1 MAPDTLPEPLRVA
14 LAIAAT
20 LERLRVPYVVV
31 GSLASSLYGAPRS
44 TDDVDFLVA
53 LPPDAVPLL
62 VTALIPEYYVSAEA
76 ARDAA
81 TARHGGAFN
90 AIHLGSAVKVD
101 LFVAGDDRFD
111 AERLA
116 RRQLVR
122 LTGELAAAP
131 ADVFVDTA
139 EHTVLRK
146 LEWYRRGGAVSE
158 RQWGDV
164 IGVVREQG
172 ERLDRDYMRA
182 WGERLG
188 VGDLLDRAF
197 REGGS
202 D

>member
-1 MAPDTLPEPLRVA
+1 MAPSALPEPVRVA

-53 LPPDAVPLL
+53 LLPDAVPPL
-62 VTALIPEYYVSAEA
+62 VTALTPAYYVSAEA
-76 ARDAA
+76 AREAA
-81 TARHGGAFN
+81 TAAHGGAFN
-90 AIHLGSAVKVD
+90 AIHLESAVKVD
-101 LFVAGDDRFD
+101 LFVAGDDDFD

-116 RRQLVR
+116 RRQPVH
-122 LTGELAAAP
+122 LTGAMEGGP

-146 LEWYRRGGAVSE
+146 LEWYRRGGEVSE

-164 IGVVREQG
+164 IGVVRAQG

-182 WGERLG
+182 WAERLA
-188 VGDLLDRAF
+188 VADLLDRAF
-197 REGGS
+197 PEGS
-202 D
+202 P